1 MPIPPLYAHEGIRHR
16 LVGAIASGRLPQALL
31 FEGPTGVGKQRL
43 GLWLAQALV
52 CERAGE
58 RAGVEAGEGCGECQ
72 QCKLVLNLSH
82 PDVHWFVPLELSKK
96 GDADK
101 QVDLVEEA
109 LGEEMAARRQQPLY
123 EPPSG
128 LASHGIAAVRLL
140 LRRLAL
146 TPALSRRKVFLIGNA
161 ERLVPQTGAEA
172 AANALLKALEEPPAD
187 TVFVLTTA
195 APDSLLPTILS
206 RVVRVRV
213 ARLPDSIVAAF
224 AQRELGETGQRELAQ
239 RVALAD
245 GRIGRLLADG
255 AGRARGAEAA
265 ERFLAAVEAGPVRR
279 YEVALGGGGR
289 RDPDVARGV
298 PARGRSA
305 GGQGRRAGGE
315 PGGGDAGGEADGRA
329 DPPLP
334 PAGPGSRGSR
344 RDAGRGAPGCASA
357 GHCEGGR
364 ADRRGNGGV
373 DGGVGRPAHGL
384 RHGEGG

>member
-101 QVDLVEEA
+101 QVDLAEEA

-146 TPALSRRKVFLIGNA
+146 TPALSRRKVFLIGDA

-213 ARLPDSIVAAF
+213 ARLPDSIVAVF
-224 AQRELGETGQRELAQ
+224 AQRELGLKSQRDVAQ
-239 RVALAD
+239 LVAAAE
-245 GRIGRLLADG
+245 GRLGRLLATEDRAAGG
-255 AGRARGAEAA
+255 AAAA
-265 ERFLAAVEAGPVRR
+265 ERFRAAVQGDPVGR
-279 YEVALGGGGR
+279 YAFALGQQ
-289 RDPDVARGV
+289 PFQARGGFTDMLDGLLAQLRDEARAGRDTEKV
-298 PARGRSA
+298 VEAIAQVLEARGLA
-305 GGQGRRAGGE
+305 QGNVNPQLVGAVLAE
-315 PGGGDAGGEADGRA
+315 DLAGEA
-329 DPPLP
+329 P
-334 PAGPGSRGSR
+334 
-344 RDAGRGAPGCASA
+344 
-357 GHCEGGR
+357 
-364 ADRRGNGGV
+364 
-373 DGGVGRPAHGL
+373 
-384 RHGEGG
+384 